1 MARPYVFVNM
11 AMTLDGKIDA
21 ADRKGFSL
29 GSEADRRE
37 MDRLRAE
44 ADIVLWGGETL
55 RATRGP
61 ARVRDPGLAASR
73 EASGRPA
80 QPANGVI
87 TARGDISPALKWFE
101 TPGIARFVFTGT
113 AGATAAR
120 EAARGR
126 AEVVVLG
133 EGEVSASALLD
144 ALAQRGME
152 KVLLEGGGGLHWM
165 FAREGLLDVLHVTL
179 TPWLAGGASAPTL
192 LDGAGF
198 PAGQFLRLKLE
209 EVREEGE
216 EMFLRYR
223 VMGRNRGEP
232 PAR

>member
-1 MARPYVFVNM
+1 MARPCVFVNM
-11 AMTLDGKIDA
+11 AVTLDGKIAA
-21 ADRKGFSL
+21 ADRDSFAL
-29 GSEADRRE
+29 GSGADRRE

-44 ADIVLWGGETL
+44 ADIVLWGGQTL
-55 RATRGP
+55 RSARGP

-80 QPANGVI
+80 QPANGVV
-87 TARGDISPALKWFE
+87 TASGDISIGLKWFE
-101 TPGIARFVFTGT
+101 APGIARFVFTGA
-113 AGATAAR
+113 AGAPAAR
-120 EAARGR
+120 QAARGR
-126 AEVVVLG
+126 AEVVVLD

-223 VMGRNRGEP
+223 VLGSNTGGP